1 MGAFFDGIKDALG
14 AALAFF
20 YDLVPSYG
28 LAIILLTIVV
38 NLLLFPLTL
47 KQTRSTRAFTAIQP
61 EIRRIQK
68 EFKDRPE
75 EMQKELMRV
84 QRAAGA
90 TPGGCLLP
98 LVIQFPIWLAL
109 FQVLNDK
116 AGAHYPVGSALA
128 EAIAS
133 GNTRFLGMDLGIQ
146 VSEAVSASITNGLPY
161 LAMLAVMVASQY
173 IQTWHATSGQARPD
187 NPQAAAGQMVSRIM
201 PLFIGIVSWGFPAGL
216 VLYWMT
222 GNIFRLAQQV
232 VIFKIDGRPQIPASE
247 PKESPPKGVVKA
259 EKSTGKGTKPIA
271 AVETR
276 QPQLSEAKKPVRGQQ
291 GAADKHR
298 RRRPK

>member
-1 MGAFFDGIKDALG
+1 MGSLFSGLQDALG

-28 LAIILLTIVV
+28 LAIILLTVAV

-68 EFKDRPE
+68 EYKDRPE

-98 LVIQFPIWLAL
+98 LIVQFPIWLAL
-109 FQVLNDK
+109 FQVLN
-116 AGAHYPVGSALA
+116 APGHIPEGSALA
-128 EAIAS
+128 SAIAA
-133 GNTRFLGMDLGIQ
+133 GNNRFLGMNLGKR
-146 VSEAVSASITNGLPY
+146 VSEAVSEGIGSALPY
-161 LAMLAVMVASQY
+161 LGMLAVMVASQY

-187 NPQAAAGQMVSRIM
+187 NPQAAAGQAVSRIM
-201 PLFIGIVSWGFPAGL
+201 PLFIGIVSYNFPAGL

-222 GNIFRLAQQV
+222 GNIFRLLQQV
-232 VIFKIDGRPQIPASE
+232 VIFRIDGRPQLIPADSGKQIAG
-247 PKESPPKGVVKA
+247 KELGGAKPGGDNS
-259 EKSTGKGTKPIA
+259 GTENRKP
-271 AVETR
+271 
-276 QPQLSEAKKPVRGQQ
+276 QP
-291 GAADKHR
+291 GAADKR
-298 RRRPK
+298 RRRKKK